1 VMSMAILRQV
11 DATPDERRTYTKYAT
26 ALRRAKGEAADD
38 ADAPAAD
45 DGDEEVGEAD
55 LSGER
60 IAQLEAAEQF
70 ILTADSEGYGK
81 RSSAYDYRRTG
92 RGGQGLTG
100 HDMSRGGHLV
110 AAFPVEP
117 GDEIMMVSDQG
128 QIIRASVDHIRIAGR
143 ATRGVILFRT
153 AEGEHVVSVE
163 HLEATGAAP
172 DDGEVADEPAE
183 G

>member
-1 VMSMAILRQV
+1 M
-11 DATPDERRTYTKYAT
+11 KYAT
-26 ALRRAKGEAADD
+26 ALRRAKGEAAED
-38 ADAPAAD
+38 ADVAQAD
-45 DGDEEVGEAD
+45 DVEDGAGEAD

-70 ILTADSEGYGK
+70 ILTADSEGFGK
-81 RSSAYDYRRTG
+81 RTSAYDYRRTG
-92 RGGQGLTG
+92 RGGQGLTA

-110 AAFPVEP
+110 AAFPVEQ

-128 QIIRASVDHIRIAGR
+128 QIIRAPVDQIRIAAR

-163 HLEATGAAP
+163 HLEASGDAS
-172 DDGEVADEPAE
+172 DDGDETDGSAE
-183 G
+183 A